1 MCTQHETLT
10 YKGISQFSQPTRQHR
25 KLTKKRKTRMMS
37 YKKKTENDQNVH
49 DDERMHYSLLYSSK
63 VIFRIIELNVKN
75 WQMLLTFSIFST

>member
-1 MCTQHETLT
+1 MCTQHETMT
-10 YKGISQFSQPTRQHR
+10 YKGISQFSQPTRQQ
-25 KLTKKRKTRMMS
+25 KINKKK
-37 YKKKTENDQNVH
+37 KNKNDELQEKKTENDQNVH